1 MAQSEKIRIHIKNVD
16 KADIELALK
25 AAVSADAYFRPV
37 MTQDKTVTFGKFK
50 CHETDTGTIVV
61 TYAKGE

>member
-1 MAQSEKIRIHIKNVD
+1 MAQSKIIIRNIAKED
-16 KADIELALK
+16 WELALK

-50 CHETDTGTIVV
+50 CHETDKGTIVV
-61 TYAKGE
+61 TYAKSE

>member
-1 MAQSEKIRIHIKNVD
+1 MASEKSKIIIRNIAKD
-16 KADIELALK
+16 DWELALK
-25 AAVSADAYFRPV
+25 AAISADAYFRPV

-61 TYAKGE
+61 TYAKN